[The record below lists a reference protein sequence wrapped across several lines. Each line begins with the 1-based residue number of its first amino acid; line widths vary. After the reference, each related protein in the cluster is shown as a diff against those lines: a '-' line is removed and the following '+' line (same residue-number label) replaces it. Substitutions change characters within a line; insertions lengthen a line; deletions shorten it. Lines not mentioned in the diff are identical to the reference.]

1 MIKVKSNKINSK
13 VVNIIMNVFKKYKSL
28 SFFLFFIIIA
38 VIIFSLATPQIL
50 KYIIDDYFSVGK
62 KNLIFPAFLY
72 FGSIVLLGI
81 FNFAKEGIMTIF
93 GQKIIR
99 KIREEMMKK
108 LEKIPIGYLS
118 TNESGSIVSRFSNDV
133 EAVGSLFTSGIVSMI
148 VDCFK
153 IVGIVISIWLFSYKL
168 GTLVL
173 FIIPIV
179 YFLTSFFQKK
189 MLTAQRLYRV
199 LTAKVNNHIPE
210 SINNIEMIKSFAKE
224 KYMEEKYVN
233 YLEDSYKAMDKINF
247 YDSIFSPIILIMR
260 STVVAIVVILSS
272 DYISFLGISIGSVA
286 AAIELINN
294 IFAPIENLGMELQNI
309 QQSIA
314 GIYRIDEFLNEKEE
328 TSKNSDLTYER
339 IVKEGNLNIK
349 FENVNFHYEKNKD
362 ILNDIN
368 LDIKYKESITF
379 AGRTGAGKT
388 TLFKLILGLLEPT
401 NGRITLSGVKISE
414 IPNYEKRKIF
424 GYVEQSFSFIEG
436 SVSDQ
441 ISLKDEK
448 IRNEEIVNAMK
459 FVGLHDYILTLEK
472 GYDTLASPNLFSQGQ
487 RQLLSIARAI
497 VTSPPIMLLDE
508 ITANLDS
515 ETEEKIIKVLRNA
528 SSERTVLSISH
539 RLSSILTSDRIIKL
553 EDKKVVEEGII

>member
-179 YFLTSFFQKK
+179 YFLTRFFQKK

-199 LTAKVNNHIPE
+199 LTAKVNNNIPE

-224 KYMEEKYVN
+224 KYMEAKYVN

-553 EDKKVVEEGII
+553 EGKKVVEEGII

>member
-1 MIKVKSNKINSK
+1 MANEKINNK
-13 VVNIIMNVFKKYKSL
+13 VVKIIIDVFKKYKSL
-28 SFFLFFIIIA
+28 TFALFIIIVGA
-38 VIIFSLATPQIL
+38 IVFSLATPQVL
-50 KYIIDDYFSVGK
+50 KYIIDDYFIVGRK
-62 KNLIFPAFLY
+62 DLIFPACLY
-72 FGSIVLLGI
+72 FSSIIFLGI
-81 FNFAKEGIMTIF
+81 FNFAKEGIITVF

-99 KIREEMMKK
+99 KIKEEMMKK
-108 LEKIPIGYLS
+108 LEKIPIEYLS

-148 VDCFK
+148 VDAFK
-153 IVGIVISIWLFSYKL
+153 IVGIVMSIWLFSYKL
-168 GTLVL
+168 AILVL
-173 FIIPIV
+173 LIIPVV
-179 YFLTSFFQKK
+179 YFLTRFFQKK
-189 MLTAQRLYRV
+189 MLTAQRLYRI

-210 SINNIEMIKSFAKE
+210 SINNMEMIKSFAKE
-224 KYMEEKYVN
+224 DYMEGKYVN

-260 STVVAIVVILSS
+260 SIVVAIVVILSS
-272 DYISFLGISIGSVA
+272 NQLSFLGISIGSVA

-294 IFAPIENLGMELQNI
+294 IFSPIENLGMELQNI

-328 TSKNSDLTYER
+328 TSKNFDLNYDK
-339 IVKEGNLNIK
+339 IVKQGNLNIK
-349 FENVNFHYEKNKD
+349 FENVNFNYGKSED

-368 LDIKYKESITF
+368 LDIKYKESVTF
-379 AGRTGAGKT
+379 AGRTGTGKT

-401 NGRITLSGVKISE
+401 SGSVTLSGVKVSE

-424 GYVEQSFSFIEG
+424 GYVEQSFSFIKG

-448 IRNEEIVNAMK
+448 ISSEEIINAMK

-472 GYDTLASPNLFSQGQ
+472 GYDTLASANIFSKGQ
-487 RQLLSIARAI
+487 SQLLSIARAV

-515 ETEEKIIKVLRNA
+515 ETEEKIITVLRNA

-539 RLSSILTSDRIIKL
+539 RLSSILTCDRIIKL
-553 EDKKVVEEGII
+553 ENKKVVQEGVV